1 MMEAD
6 VVVENSPASAG
17 SLLRKAREAKGMS
30 LDDVAGKLKLSRRQI
45 EALEADN
52 FAELPGLTFVRGF
65 VRNYARVLDIDPD
78 PILAFLDA
86 GPQTLAQLRAAEP
99 PAEPKAPQLV
109 KLPHRT
115 GYPRTRRVPVK
126 LIAGV
131 VLAALLVGGGALLV
145 HQASLEPELTL
156 APANPPAPPAAV
168 VEAPKSEAS
177 VDASAAAPVVPAAP
191 AETAASP
198 VAAPDAAAVA
208 ATAQAAAPAA
218 GETAKENAAS
228 AAAAAP
234 AAADGTAQL
243 RLAFEGDSWVDIRDA
258 DGKKV
263 ASKLYKPGAEDT
275 LSGKPPF
282 KLVIGNAAQ
291 VKLFYNGQPV
301 DLAAHV
307 KINVARL
314 KLE

>member
-1 MMEAD
+1 MMDAD
-6 VVVENSPASAG
+6 VVVENGPASAG

-30 LDDVAGKLKLSRRQI
+30 LEDVAGKLKLSRRQI

-52 FAELPGLTFVRGF
+52 FSELPGLTFVRGF

-78 PILAFLDA
+78 PILAYLDA
-86 GPQTLAQLRAAEP
+86 GPQTLAQLRASDP
-99 PAEPKAPQLV
+99 PAEPRAPQLV
-109 KLPHRT
+109 KLPQRS
-115 GYPRTRRVPVK
+115 GYLRPRRVPVK
-126 LIAGV
+126 LIAAL
-131 VLAALLVGGGALLV
+131 VLAALLAGGGALLV
-145 HQASLEPELTL
+145 HQSSLEPELTL
-156 APANPPAPPAAV
+156 APASTPTPAVETAKPELPA
-168 VEAPKSEAS
+168 EAN
-177 VDASAAAPVVPAAP
+177 AAASTAPAAP
-191 AETAASP
+191 ADT
-198 VAAPDAAAVA
+198 
-208 ATAQAAAPAA
+208 
-218 GETAKENAAS
+218 
-228 AAAAAP
+228 AAP
-234 AAADGTAQL
+234 AAAASDSTVAPAVAAPAGEAAAGTTGAAAPVSVVPASTGADGAGQL
-243 RLAFEGDSWVDIRDA
+243 RLTFEGDSWVDIRDA
-258 DGKKV
+258 DGNKV